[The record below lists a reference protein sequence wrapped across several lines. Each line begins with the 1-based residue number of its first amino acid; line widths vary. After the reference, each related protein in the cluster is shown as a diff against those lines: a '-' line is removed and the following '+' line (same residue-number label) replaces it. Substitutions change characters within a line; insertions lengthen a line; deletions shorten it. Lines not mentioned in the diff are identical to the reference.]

1 MAIALHF
8 MGNIVFEVICTED
21 GGATLV
27 VGALW
32 ADPTLAGVQDR
43 VSKADMRSIGYAPME
58 IEDAVIA
65 KLRS

>member
-1 MAIALHF
+1 VALVLHF
-8 MGNIVFEVICTED
+8 LGNIVFEVISVED

-32 ADPTLAGVQDR
+32 ADPKLSGVQDR

-65 KLRS
+65 KLRP